1 MRPQFYTLFNVL
13 KKSNNYIPWNYL
25 FQNEGNIHNMGN
37 YDKLHIVSNIQQNLN
52 KINKDRTG
60 SELVMEAR
68 TRDNGSMHTLGMP

>member
-13 KKSNNYIPWNYL
+13 KKSND
-25 FQNEGNIHNMGN
+25 GNIRNMGN

-60 SELVMEAR
+60 SERVMEAR